1 MADEIKVKITKDI
14 TRIENIQNQKS
25 QQGKIVSSGGK
36 IKEKTEISEEA
47 KILTEFVP
55 KIIKSI
61 QESENVERES
71 KPASNSQIAASLIEE
86 LIKSVLTKKLQD

>member
-25 QQGKIVSSGGK
+25 QQGKIVRSEGK
-36 IKEKTEISEEA
+36 ITEKTEISETA

-71 KPASNSQIAASLIEE
+71 KPAENSQIAASLIEE
-86 LIKSVLTKKLQD
+86 LIKSILTKKLQD